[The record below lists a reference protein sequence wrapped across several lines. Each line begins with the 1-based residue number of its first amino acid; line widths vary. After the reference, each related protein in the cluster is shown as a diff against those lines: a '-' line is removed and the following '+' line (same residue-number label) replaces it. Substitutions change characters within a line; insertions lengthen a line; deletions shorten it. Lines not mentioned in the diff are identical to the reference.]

1 MPFVLGFPNKEC
13 TRWTYFFSA
22 PDCALVHR
30 QNRWTYEWRWCFDR
44 NCAVGVL
51 RWPVV
56 FCMGGGL
63 LRWSFARAVVFCG
76 GVLHGRRSFAVVFFK
91 RPPQKTTA
99 HAKDHRIGRCRRRP
113 DAAAANALGPQ
124 PRIMGVSHVG
134 HGYARCH
141 ARLVFSSSNKAPHLT
156 RNHQPHAPSVNRCV
170 HRFRNS
176 VRAREWRAIQ
186 EPTLGAVS

>member
-1 MPFVLGFPNKEC
+1 MA
-13 TRWTYFFSA
+13 SA
-22 PDCALVHR
+22 ARIDKSR
-30 QNRWTYEWRWCFDR
+30 R
-44 NCAVGVL
+44 NPCPRCSCPL
-51 RWPVV
+51 PMV
-56 FCMGGGL
+56 F
-63 LRWSFARAVVFCG
+63 LRWSFLKGHRKRPPPMQNATAKDHRPC
-76 GVLHGRRSFAVVFFK
+76 K

-124 PRIMGVSHVG
+124 PRIMGVPHVG

-141 ARLVFSSSNKAPHLT
+141 ARLVYSSSNKAPHLT
-156 RNHQPHAPSVNRCV
+156 RNHPPHAPSVNRCV

>member
-1 MPFVLGFPNKEC
+1 MAYLRGGYSCNKPRQWRARPVSINRGE
-13 TRWTYFFSA
+13 THARA
-22 PDCALVHR
+22 AAVH
-30 QNRWTYEWRWCFDR
+30 C
-44 NCAVGVL
+44 
-51 RWPVV
+51 
-56 FCMGGGL
+56 
-63 LRWSFARAVVFCG
+63 RWSFCG
-76 GVLHGRRSFAVVFFK
+76 GLFK
-91 RPPQKTTA
+91 KAIAKDHRPCKTPPQKTTA
-99 HAKDHRIGRCRRRP
+99 RAKDHRIGRCRRRP

-134 HGYARCH
+134 HGYARWH